1 MTISK
6 ILTPISNI
14 KNSYI
19 HYKPGSIELLRPAL
33 SSYFSLTKANK
44 DYGDLE
50 KTCEKLPSLTV
61 PQVPALANY
70 GQLSL
75 DLSID
80 KVQLNQQ
87 VHRYGYVWWDHLQ
100 GKKSTGYYSALKNI
114 FRPHINQS
122 FIVNA

>member
-1 MTISK
+1 M
-6 ILTPISNI
+6 
-14 KNSYI
+14 
-19 HYKPGSIELLRPAL
+19 
-33 SSYFSLTKANK
+33 
-44 DYGDLE
+44 E

-100 GKKSTGYYSALKNI
+100 GKFPIDFTIEGRIPSSEILET
-114 FRPHINQS
+114 IN
-122 FIVNA
+122 FY

>member
-1 MTISK
+1 M
-6 ILTPISNI
+6 
-14 KNSYI
+14 
-19 HYKPGSIELLRPAL
+19 
-33 SSYFSLTKANK
+33 
-44 DYGDLE
+44 E

-100 GKKSTGYYSALKNI
+100 GKPLVIVPLIIYF
-114 FRPHINQS
+114 FRPYINQS

>member
-1 MTISK
+1 M
-6 ILTPISNI
+6 
-14 KNSYI
+14 
-19 HYKPGSIELLRPAL
+19 
-33 SSYFSLTKANK
+33 
-44 DYGDLE
+44 E

-100 GKKSTGYYSALKNI
+100 GKFPIESTHKGRISSSKILETIKFYWNYHL
-114 FRPHINQS
+114 FFQTTYQS
-122 FIVNA
+122 VIHC

>member
-1 MTISK
+1 MLQNPEK
-6 ILTPISNI
+6 
-14 KNSYI
+14 
-19 HYKPGSIELLRPAL
+19 YK
-33 SSYFSLTKANK
+33 YFSLTKANK

-100 GKKSTGYYSALKNI
+100 GKSRISSSKMFGT
-114 FRPHINQS
+114 IN
-122 FIVNA
+122 FC

>member
-1 MTISK
+1 MDSK
-6 ILTPISNI
+6 
-14 KNSYI
+14 YA
-19 HYKPGSIELLRPAL
+19 H
-33 SSYFSLTKANK
+33 FSLTKANK

-100 GKKSTGYYSALKNI
+100 GKPPSDCTLNHLFFQIIY
-114 FRPHINQS
+114 QS
-122 FIVNA
+122 VIHC

>member
-1 MTISK
+1 M
-6 ILTPISNI
+6 
-14 KNSYI
+14 
-19 HYKPGSIELLRPAL
+19 
-33 SSYFSLTKANK
+33 
-44 DYGDLE
+44 E

-100 GKKSTGYYSALKNI
+100 GKPPSDCTLNHLFFQTIY
-114 FRPHINQS
+114 QS
-122 FIVNA
+122 VIHC